1 MKLKEKKAMLWKKRK
16 NKKGMFNTSHIKSV
30 FALIILPESQI

>member
-30 FALIILPESQI
+30 LP